1 MELPSTPQSVRA
13 FINPQKSNTSR
24 NENDRN
30 RPTSG
35 HGPSAPG
42 DVLPQGTDRSATR
55 GRAARPSDNV
65 PSALP
70 PALPTALP
78 IVIPA
83 GASGAGL
90 FPAFASAPSGT
101 GGLPGGLPEARPAAE
116 SSAGVF
122 RGDVG
127 EAVVDA
133 KPTYLTGGFVA
144 RDPPTV
150 GGQAQSGV
158 GAPQSLGNQQSMG
171 DAALETEAD
180 ARVPFGYP
188 MGPAGE
194 GAGGEY

>member
-1 MELPSTPQSVRA
+1 MLVELPSTLQSTQV
-13 FINPQKSNTSR
+13 FINPKKSNTSR
-24 NENDRN
+24 NESDRN

-35 HGPSAPG
+35 HRPSAPG
-42 DVLPQGTDRSATR
+42 DPAPQGTDRSATR

-65 PSALP
+65 PPALP
-70 PALPTALP
+70 PTMPV
-78 IVIPA
+78 VIPA

-90 FPAFASAPSGT
+90 FPAFPSAPGGT
-101 GGLPGGLPEARPAAE
+101 GGLLGDRPAAE
-116 SSAGVF
+116 GNAGVF

-133 KPTYLTGGFVA
+133 KPAYLTGGFVA

-158 GAPQSLGNQQSMG
+158 GAPQSLGNQQSTG
-171 DAALETEAD
+171 DAVLNTEAD

-188 MGPAGE
+188 MEPAGE
-194 GAGGEY
+194 GGGGEY